1 MLSTDLSID
10 EVEWIKNAILDV
22 LENNY
27 RGVQP
32 AREEII
38 YSTMDKFADMSVE
51 EWQTIHVLY
60 QKLSQ

>member
-1 MLSTDLSID
+1 MLCTDLSID

-32 AREEII
+32 TREEII
-38 YSTMDKFADMSVE
+38 YSTMDKFADMSLE
-51 EWQTIHVLY
+51 EWQVIHVLH